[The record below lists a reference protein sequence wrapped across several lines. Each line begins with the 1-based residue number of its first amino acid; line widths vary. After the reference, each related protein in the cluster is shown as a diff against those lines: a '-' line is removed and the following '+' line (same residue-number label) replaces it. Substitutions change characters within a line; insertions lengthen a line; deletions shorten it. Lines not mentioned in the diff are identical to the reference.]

1 MVRKQG
7 GLLNVSFL
15 ANENVVER
23 CLEKVKEVDPHS
35 RADKLYHITIKTDA
49 YTEFIMDGF
58 EYTTDGLGNFSSIA
72 LGGTNTAEI
81 YDVHF
86 KKPVNKCVICFIY

>member
-7 GLLNVSFL
+7 SLLNVSFL

-23 CLEKVKEVDPHS
+23 CLEKVRENDPKS
-35 RADKLYHITIKTDA
+35 LADKLYHITIKTDA
-49 YTEFIMDGF
+49 YTEFVMDKF
-58 EYTTDGLGNFSSIA
+58 EYTTDGAGNFSSPA
-72 LGGTNTAEI
+72 FGGTNTIEI
-81 YDVHF
+81 FDVRF

>member
-7 GLLNVSFL
+7 GLIHQNFA

-23 CLEKVKEVDPHS
+23 CLAQIKKVEPNS
-35 RADKLYHITIKTDA
+35 RADKLYHITIKTAA
-49 YTEFIMDGF
+49 YTEFLMDGF

-72 LGGTNTAEI
+72 LGGKRHRLEPCTGEI
-81 YDVHF
+81 
-86 KKPVNKCVICFIY
+86 

>member
-7 GLLNVSFL
+7 GLIHQNFL

-23 CLEKVKEVDPHS
+23 CLAEIKKVEPSS
-35 RADKLYHITIKTDA
+35 RADKLYHITMKTAA
-49 YTEFIMDGF
+49 YMDGF
-58 EYTTDGLGNFSSIA
+58 EYTTDGLVNFSSIA

-81 YDVHF
+81 KEVKF
-86 KKPVNKCVICFIY
+86 KKPVSDCIICFIY